1 MFSFLQRVQQFALG
15 SIEVSFHCPQWNPH
29 DFGHLFI
36 RFLFKV
42 KERVAAIEKGM
53 ELPPWPEG
61 LFRRFEENLHP
72 RRYLRRGLVWLF
84 LGITVSTAVYVAGR
98 GGSKNAIYGLIP
110 AGIGLAYLIYYRI
123 EGKREAEEWQKLQE
137 KTPPM
142 PISGVLR

>member
-1 MFSFLQRVQQFALG
+1 MDESILALSIPIIAIVMGCSIPIFLFAL
-15 SIEVSFHCPQWNPH
+15 
-29 DFGHLFI
+29 DYLKKKHLHGLI
-36 RFLFKV
+36 H

-110 AGIGLAYLIYYRI
+110 AGIGLACRT
-123 EGKREAEEWQKLQE
+123 A
-137 KTPPM
+137 PP
-142 PISGVLR
+142 PCPGCRTRCAG